1 MLRVAGEAGGAGGVI
16 CSRNW
21 LNWYNN
27 PVSQS
32 NMIQIMIKIS
42 LNLRKYKSIL
52 GTSCLAFR

>member
-32 NMIQIMIKIS
+32 NMIQITIKI
-42 LNLRKYKSIL
+42 
-52 GTSCLAFR
+52 F